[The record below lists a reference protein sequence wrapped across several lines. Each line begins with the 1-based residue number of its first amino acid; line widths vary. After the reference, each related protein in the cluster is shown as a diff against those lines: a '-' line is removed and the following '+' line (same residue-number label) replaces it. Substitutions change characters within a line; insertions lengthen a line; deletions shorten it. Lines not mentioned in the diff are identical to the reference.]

1 MFSLTH
7 SCHVVRI
14 HEVDSAEKSNSFLN
28 IYKASVPAEGEIGD
42 DSKNDDGDGDVT
54 MESEKH
60 YFLTCS
66 CAAFKHTANYGTETI
81 AVAASLGLI
90 DIDMLID
97 DIAARNGV
105 GRKQTKIKGL
115 GRAKKAGAVP
125 KTHKPEYF
133 YDALKKQM
141 KVGQNMTYHKWCVA
155 VEDEAGYVCCGVVN
169 KYRKLPSGPE
179 KGKAVWA
186 VTYDLGADGND
197 LEELDARAL
206 ATALSRAYQEG
217 KGGPSE

>member
-1 MFSLTH
+1 
-7 SCHVVRI
+7 
-14 HEVDSAEKSNSFLN
+14 
-28 IYKASVPAEGEIGD
+28 
-42 DSKNDDGDGDVT
+42 

-66 CAAFKHTANYGTETI
+66 CAAFKHTANYCTETI

-90 DIDMLID
+90 DLDMLID
-97 DIAARNGV
+97 EIATRNGV

-115 GRAKKAGAVP
+115 ELAKKAGAVP

-141 KVGQNMTYHKWCVA
+141 KDGQNMTYHKWYVA
-155 VEDEAGYVCCGVVN
+155 VEDEAGYVCCGAVN

-179 KGKAVWA
+179 KGKVARAVK
-186 VTYDLGADGND
+186 YDLEADGND
-197 LEELDARAL
+197 MEELDARAL
-206 ATALSRAYQEG
+206 ATALARAYQEG